1 MDQIDINARKAASEM
16 QKNAVSGKAK
26 SEKVVKSPAINIHAT
41 ASYIKALQTSQ
52 DNLPE
57 SLNKGLNTLKNNLS
71 IYLNA
76 PDKIEDVPVDSTRE
90 SMSTFNKLSL
100 QVISR
105 DSALQEKV
113 AQNLSTS
120 KRLVR
125 ARDAQKSLEQ
135 SLNSM
140 PQALKE
146 GTGVGRSLSK
156 FVCECL
162 VNLTDPQ
169 TIGAGLERDLAMRQ
183 IFIPQDRLNSRSASA
198 VSKSLEQS
206 IAFIESNQKDVI
218 ARLPKNEYVQEKPGA
233 TTPQTMTRYLRKAL
247 DEFPDDS
254 TYLDIFK
261 QNRDRTD
268 NAPYDDKV
276 SEEISSRIHSLIA
289 KAAQTARRGNL
300 IPNSRKNAESTPV
313 PTEQVRAQERTFN
326 RPIQSDAPI
335 DENVSARELS
345 LSELS
350 ARAARLQK
358 QFRQERMR
366 LVQEGKLPNPATPP
380 ESFTVNTTAKE
391 VLSKTLSEPGPAEK
405 LQTARDLALQRAIV
419 DTSAKA
425 PNVADDMAT
434 DIKNTVSAQK
444 PAVTADEAHVSTP
457 SEQAKAVAEKT
468 LMQQGTM
475 LDKGVKIS
483 YTAAQ
488 NNLYGAINMAPGE
501 TIAIQTPSLETPA
514 VKGPVE
520 PQSTV
525 EPTKQEPLSPKSLVD
540 EITAQLKK
548 QLADDIVKTIEM
560 KTSNLSEKLDDIK
573 ATAEELKNK
582 AQNQESKLTSLEKGL
597 IENSAAID
605 EAKKQAEEISKEQA
619 KALHDIQ
626 SKALEAKQN
635 ASVSLQSTAD
645 YGRYNFTTSQNT
657 SSILEQK
664 LYSGVNTAST
674 PVHNEEALEP
684 EQNVNTTKPAP
695 QPTDEIYEDQTQEV
709 KPQNKVPVQTTDDT
723 VETDAEEIKPQNK
736 VPVQTADEPADIEA
750 EEVKPQNK
758 VPVQTTDDTVETDA
772 EEIKPQNKVPVQ
784 TADEPADI
792 EAEEVK
798 PQNKVPVQTTDD
810 TVETDAEEIKPQN
823 KVPVQTADEPA
834 DIEAEEVKPQNK
846 VPVQTTDDTVETD
859 AEEIKPQNKVPVQ
872 TADEPADI
880 EAEEVKP
887 QNKVPVQATDD
898 TVETD
903 AEEIKPQNK
912 VPVQTADEPADIE
925 AEEVKPQN
933 KVPVQATDDTVE
945 TDAEEIK
952 PQNKVPVQTAEEPA
966 EVEAEEVKP
975 QNKVPVQATD
985 DTVETDAEEI
995 KPQNKVPVQTTEEP
1009 AEVEAEE
1016 VKPQNKAP
1024 VQTSEEP
1031 VEVEAEEVKP
1041 QNKAPV
1047 QTSEEPVEVE
1057 TEEVKPQNKAPVQAT
1072 DDTVETDAEE
1082 IKPQNKVPVQT
1093 ADEPADVEAEEV
1105 KPQNKVPVQAT
1116 DDTVETDA
1124 EEIKPQNKAPVQTS
1138 EEPVEVEAEEV
1149 KPQNKAP
1156 VQTTEEPVEVETE
1169 EVKPQISTPIQ
1180 NADELDADDL
1190 NGKFAINNDFVDRDI
1205 DYDNI
1210 STAMPNA
1217 QALNSTLITDLE
1229 NAQGAD
1235 ADNISKLYQYVKP
1248 EATDLDLFE
1257 SQPNKG
1263 QSGTAQSTDDGS
1275 ESVNKPSDIIS
1286 KVLSQTVPSDDFND
1300 EHNVTLQAIK
1310 SEKDIIADITAK
1322 SPSIENAEIDDKLNI
1337 SGRKEAVLNN
1347 LVTPPGASV
1356 VTTGNSNPI
1365 PEQTHIDSMQPVKE
1379 GGFFKRIMAR
1389 FKSGRADEIKD
1400 NTAEIK
1406 TDNSISTPTVTG
1418 KDGQYVLK
1426 ANPLDQMMYTLRLQ
1440 SGNPNLPPEFKEEA
1454 QKLLNA
1460 LNNPVDDL
1468 ISVKNWLNFVTGPI
1482 SPNSSQALAMHQWAF
1497 YILCLRYQQ
1506 LGKDVH
1512 KFLKKS
1518 MSSQDI
1524 ASLMQS
1530 LPAIKKDKVLEG
1542 PSISMLEETFGQI
1555 ERLQQQ
1561 NSNNNNI
1568 NPLLNR
1574 YIPLPPNYDGGREGG
1589 FTLKKEKDEDGE
1601 NTWHLNFAFELKDL
1615 GPIEI
1620 KAVAKLPEIK
1630 LSFVTEN
1637 LHAMQ
1642 KVQEL
1647 MPDLN
1652 YNLQCIGITA
1662 RTSSMRLGRVSL
1674 KESTIAKNP
1683 QAPRNDGSTVSVD
1696 I

>member
-425 PNVADDMAT
+425 PNVADDMAA

-501 TIAIQTPSLETPA
+501 TIAIQTPNLETPA

-664 LYSGVNTAST
+664 LYSGVNTASA
-674 PVHNEEALEP
+674 PVHNEKALEP
-684 EQNVNTTKPAP
+684 EQNVNTTKSAP

-736 VPVQTADEPADIEA
+736 VPVQTADEPAD
-750 EEVKPQNK
+750 
-758 VPVQTTDDTVETDA
+758 
-772 EEIKPQNKVPVQ
+772 
-784 TADEPADI
+784 
-792 EAEEVK
+792 
-798 PQNKVPVQTTDD
+798 
-810 TVETDAEEIKPQN
+810 
-823 KVPVQTADEPA
+823 
-834 DIEAEEVKPQNK
+834 
-846 VPVQTTDDTVETD
+846 
-859 AEEIKPQNKVPVQ
+859 
-872 TADEPADI
+872 
-880 EAEEVKP
+880 
-887 QNKVPVQATDD
+887 
-898 TVETD
+898 
-903 AEEIKPQNK
+903 
-912 VPVQTADEPADIE
+912 
-925 AEEVKPQN
+925 
-933 KVPVQATDDTVE
+933 
-945 TDAEEIK
+945 
-952 PQNKVPVQTAEEPA
+952 
-966 EVEAEEVKP
+966 VEAEEVKP

-995 KPQNKVPVQTTEEP
+995 KPQNKVPVQTTEESAEVEAEEVKPQNKVPVQATDDTVETDAKEIKPQNKVPVQTTEEP

-1016 VKPQNKAP
+1016 VKPQNKVP
-1024 VQTSEEP
+1024 VQATDDT
-1031 VEVEAEEVKP
+1031 VETDAKEIKP
-1041 QNKAPV
+1041 QNKVPV

-1105 KPQNKVPVQAT
+1105 KPQNKAPVQTSEEPAE
-1116 DDTVETDA
+1116 VEA
-1124 EEIKPQNKAPVQTS
+1124 EEIKPQNKAPVQTTDEPAEVEAEEVKPQNKAPVQTS

-1156 VQTTEEPVEVETE
+1156 AQTTEEPVEVETE

-1601 NTWHLNFAFELKDL
+1601 NTWHLNFAFDLKDL

>member
-425 PNVADDMAT
+425 PSVADDMAA

-501 TIAIQTPSLETPA
+501 TIAIQTPNLETPA

-664 LYSGVNTAST
+664 LYSGVNTASA

-709 KPQNKVPVQTTDDT
+709 KPQNKLPVQTTDDT

-736 VPVQTADEPADIEA
+736 VPVQTADEPA
-750 EEVKPQNK
+750 EV
-758 VPVQTTDDTVETDA
+758 
-772 EEIKPQNKVPVQ
+772 
-784 TADEPADI
+784 
-792 EAEEVK
+792 
-798 PQNKVPVQTTDD
+798 
-810 TVETDAEEIKPQN
+810 
-823 KVPVQTADEPA
+823 
-834 DIEAEEVKPQNK
+834 
-846 VPVQTTDDTVETD
+846 
-859 AEEIKPQNKVPVQ
+859 
-872 TADEPADI
+872 

-912 VPVQTADEPADIE
+912 VPVQTADEPA
-925 AEEVKPQN
+925 
-933 KVPVQATDDTVE
+933 
-945 TDAEEIK
+945 
-952 PQNKVPVQTAEEPA
+952 

-975 QNKVPVQATD
+975 QNKV
-985 DTVETDAEEI
+985 
-995 KPQNKVPVQTTEEP
+995 
-1009 AEVEAEE
+1009 
-1016 VKPQNKAP
+1016 
-1024 VQTSEEP
+1024 
-1031 VEVEAEEVKP
+1031 
-1041 QNKAPV
+1041 
-1047 QTSEEPVEVE
+1047 
-1057 TEEVKPQNKAPVQAT
+1057 
-1072 DDTVETDAEE
+1072 
-1082 IKPQNKVPVQT
+1082 
-1093 ADEPADVEAEEV
+1093 
-1105 KPQNKVPVQAT
+1105 
-1116 DDTVETDA
+1116 
-1124 EEIKPQNKAPVQTS
+1124 
-1138 EEPVEVEAEEV
+1138 
-1149 KPQNKAP
+1149 P

-1169 EVKPQISTPIQ
+1169 EVKPQISTPVQ

-1275 ESVNKPSDIIS
+1275 ESVSKPSDIIS

-1601 NTWHLNFAFELKDL
+1601 NTWHLNFAFDLKDL

>member
-758 VPVQTTDDTVETDA
+758 VPVQ
-772 EEIKPQNKVPVQ
+772 
-784 TADEPADI
+784 
-792 EAEEVK
+792 
-798 PQNKVPVQTTDD
+798 
-810 TVETDAEEIKPQN
+810 
-823 KVPVQTADEPA
+823 
-834 DIEAEEVKPQNK
+834 
-846 VPVQTTDDTVETD
+846 
-859 AEEIKPQNKVPVQ
+859 
-872 TADEPADI
+872 
-880 EAEEVKP
+880 
-887 QNKVPVQATDD
+887 
-898 TVETD
+898 
-903 AEEIKPQNK
+903 
-912 VPVQTADEPADIE
+912 
-925 AEEVKPQN
+925 
-933 KVPVQATDDTVE
+933 
-945 TDAEEIK
+945 
-952 PQNKVPVQTAEEPA
+952 
-966 EVEAEEVKP
+966 
-975 QNKVPVQATD
+975 
-985 DTVETDAEEI
+985 
-995 KPQNKVPVQTTEEP
+995 
-1009 AEVEAEE
+1009 
-1016 VKPQNKAP
+1016 
-1024 VQTSEEP
+1024 
-1031 VEVEAEEVKP
+1031 
-1041 QNKAPV
+1041 
-1047 QTSEEPVEVE
+1047 
-1057 TEEVKPQNKAPVQAT
+1057 
-1072 DDTVETDAEE
+1072 
-1082 IKPQNKVPVQT
+1082 
-1093 ADEPADVEAEEV
+1093 
-1105 KPQNKVPVQAT
+1105 AT

-1138 EEPVEVEAEEV
+1138 EEPAEVEAEEV

>member
-758 VPVQTTDDTVETDA
+758 VPVQ
-772 EEIKPQNKVPVQ
+772 
-784 TADEPADI
+784 
-792 EAEEVK
+792 
-798 PQNKVPVQTTDD
+798 
-810 TVETDAEEIKPQN
+810 
-823 KVPVQTADEPA
+823 
-834 DIEAEEVKPQNK
+834 
-846 VPVQTTDDTVETD
+846 
-859 AEEIKPQNKVPVQ
+859 
-872 TADEPADI
+872 
-880 EAEEVKP
+880 
-887 QNKVPVQATDD
+887 
-898 TVETD
+898 
-903 AEEIKPQNK
+903 
-912 VPVQTADEPADIE
+912 
-925 AEEVKPQN
+925 
-933 KVPVQATDDTVE
+933 
-945 TDAEEIK
+945 
-952 PQNKVPVQTAEEPA
+952 
-966 EVEAEEVKP
+966 
-975 QNKVPVQATD
+975 
-985 DTVETDAEEI
+985 
-995 KPQNKVPVQTTEEP
+995 
-1009 AEVEAEE
+1009 
-1016 VKPQNKAP
+1016 
-1024 VQTSEEP
+1024 
-1031 VEVEAEEVKP
+1031 
-1041 QNKAPV
+1041 
-1047 QTSEEPVEVE
+1047 
-1057 TEEVKPQNKAPVQAT
+1057 
-1072 DDTVETDAEE
+1072 
-1082 IKPQNKVPVQT
+1082 
-1093 ADEPADVEAEEV
+1093 
-1105 KPQNKVPVQAT
+1105 AT

-1138 EEPVEVEAEEV
+1138 EEPAEVEAEEV

-1156 VQTTEEPVEVETE
+1156 VQTTEEPAEVEAEEVKPQNKAPVQTTEEPVEVETEEVKPQNKAPVQTIEEPVEVETE

>member
-758 VPVQTTDDTVETDA
+758 VPVQ
-772 EEIKPQNKVPVQ
+772 
-784 TADEPADI
+784 
-792 EAEEVK
+792 
-798 PQNKVPVQTTDD
+798 
-810 TVETDAEEIKPQN
+810 
-823 KVPVQTADEPA
+823 
-834 DIEAEEVKPQNK
+834 
-846 VPVQTTDDTVETD
+846 
-859 AEEIKPQNKVPVQ
+859 
-872 TADEPADI
+872 
-880 EAEEVKP
+880 
-887 QNKVPVQATDD
+887 ATDD

-903 AEEIKPQNK
+903 AEEIKPQNQA
-912 VPVQTADEPADIE
+912 PVQTS
-925 AEEVKPQN
+925 
-933 KVPVQATDDTVE
+933 
-945 TDAEEIK
+945 
-952 PQNKVPVQTAEEPA
+952 EEPA

-975 QNKVPVQATD
+975 QNKA
-985 DTVETDAEEI
+985 
-995 KPQNKVPVQTTEEP
+995 PVQTTEEP

-1024 VQTSEEP
+1024 VQT
-1031 VEVEAEEVKP
+1031 
-1041 QNKAPV
+1041 
-1047 QTSEEPVEVE
+1047 TEEPVEVE
-1057 TEEVKPQNKAPVQAT
+1057 T
-1072 DDTVETDAEE
+1072 
-1082 IKPQNKVPVQT
+1082 
-1093 ADEPADVEAEEV
+1093 
-1105 KPQNKVPVQAT
+1105 
-1116 DDTVETDA
+1116 
-1124 EEIKPQNKAPVQTS
+1124 
-1138 EEPVEVEAEEV
+1138 EEV

-1601 NTWHLNFAFELKDL
+1601 NTWHLNFAFDLKDL

>member
-758 VPVQTTDDTVETDA
+758 VPVQ
-772 EEIKPQNKVPVQ
+772 
-784 TADEPADI
+784 
-792 EAEEVK
+792 
-798 PQNKVPVQTTDD
+798 
-810 TVETDAEEIKPQN
+810 
-823 KVPVQTADEPA
+823 
-834 DIEAEEVKPQNK
+834 
-846 VPVQTTDDTVETD
+846 
-859 AEEIKPQNKVPVQ
+859 
-872 TADEPADI
+872 
-880 EAEEVKP
+880 
-887 QNKVPVQATDD
+887 
-898 TVETD
+898 
-903 AEEIKPQNK
+903 
-912 VPVQTADEPADIE
+912 
-925 AEEVKPQN
+925 
-933 KVPVQATDDTVE
+933 
-945 TDAEEIK
+945 
-952 PQNKVPVQTAEEPA
+952 
-966 EVEAEEVKP
+966 
-975 QNKVPVQATD
+975 ATD

-1024 VQTSEEP
+1024 VQ
-1031 VEVEAEEVKP
+1031 
-1041 QNKAPV
+1041 
-1047 QTSEEPVEVE
+1047 
-1057 TEEVKPQNKAPVQAT
+1057 
-1072 DDTVETDAEE
+1072 
-1082 IKPQNKVPVQT
+1082 
-1093 ADEPADVEAEEV
+1093 
-1105 KPQNKVPVQAT
+1105 AT

-1138 EEPVEVEAEEV
+1138 EEPAEVEAEEVKPQNKAPVQTTEEPAEVEAEEVKPQNKAPVQTTEEPVEVETEEV

-1642 KVQEL
+1642 NVQEL

>member
-695 QPTDEIYEDQTQEV
+695 QPTDEIYEDQTLEV

-736 VPVQTADEPADIEA
+736 VPVQTA
-750 EEVKPQNK
+750 
-758 VPVQTTDDTVETDA
+758 
-772 EEIKPQNKVPVQ
+772 
-784 TADEPADI
+784 
-792 EAEEVK
+792 
-798 PQNKVPVQTTDD
+798 
-810 TVETDAEEIKPQN
+810 
-823 KVPVQTADEPA
+823 
-834 DIEAEEVKPQNK
+834 
-846 VPVQTTDDTVETD
+846 
-859 AEEIKPQNKVPVQ
+859 
-872 TADEPADI
+872 
-880 EAEEVKP
+880 
-887 QNKVPVQATDD
+887 
-898 TVETD
+898 
-903 AEEIKPQNK
+903 
-912 VPVQTADEPADIE
+912 
-925 AEEVKPQN
+925 
-933 KVPVQATDDTVE
+933 
-945 TDAEEIK
+945 
-952 PQNKVPVQTAEEPA
+952 
-966 EVEAEEVKP
+966 
-975 QNKVPVQATD
+975 
-985 DTVETDAEEI
+985 
-995 KPQNKVPVQTTEEP
+995 
-1009 AEVEAEE
+1009 
-1016 VKPQNKAP
+1016 
-1024 VQTSEEP
+1024 
-1031 VEVEAEEVKP
+1031 
-1041 QNKAPV
+1041 
-1047 QTSEEPVEVE
+1047 
-1057 TEEVKPQNKAPVQAT
+1057 
-1072 DDTVETDAEE
+1072 
-1082 IKPQNKVPVQT
+1082 
-1093 ADEPADVEAEEV
+1093 
-1105 KPQNKVPVQAT
+1105 
-1116 DDTVETDA
+1116 
-1124 EEIKPQNKAPVQTS
+1124 
-1138 EEPVEVEAEEV
+1138 
-1149 KPQNKAP
+1149 
-1156 VQTTEEPVEVETE
+1156 
-1169 EVKPQISTPIQ
+1169 
-1180 NADELDADDL
+1180 
-1190 NGKFAINNDFVDRDI
+1190 
-1205 DYDNI
+1205 
-1210 STAMPNA
+1210 
-1217 QALNSTLITDLE
+1217 
-1229 NAQGAD
+1229 
-1235 ADNISKLYQYVKP
+1235 
-1248 EATDLDLFE
+1248 
-1257 SQPNKG
+1257 
-1263 QSGTAQSTDDGS
+1263 
-1275 ESVNKPSDIIS
+1275 
-1286 KVLSQTVPSDDFND
+1286 
-1300 EHNVTLQAIK
+1300 
-1310 SEKDIIADITAK
+1310 
-1322 SPSIENAEIDDKLNI
+1322 
-1337 SGRKEAVLNN
+1337 
-1347 LVTPPGASV
+1347 
-1356 VTTGNSNPI
+1356 
-1365 PEQTHIDSMQPVKE
+1365 
-1379 GGFFKRIMAR
+1379 
-1389 FKSGRADEIKD
+1389 
-1400 NTAEIK
+1400 
-1406 TDNSISTPTVTG
+1406 
-1418 KDGQYVLK
+1418 
-1426 ANPLDQMMYTLRLQ
+1426 
-1440 SGNPNLPPEFKEEA
+1440 
-1454 QKLLNA
+1454 
-1460 LNNPVDDL
+1460 
-1468 ISVKNWLNFVTGPI
+1468 
-1482 SPNSSQALAMHQWAF
+1482 
-1497 YILCLRYQQ
+1497 
-1506 LGKDVH
+1506 
-1512 KFLKKS
+1512 
-1518 MSSQDI
+1518 
-1524 ASLMQS
+1524 
-1530 LPAIKKDKVLEG
+1530 
-1542 PSISMLEETFGQI
+1542 
-1555 ERLQQQ
+1555 
-1561 NSNNNNI
+1561 
-1568 NPLLNR
+1568 
-1574 YIPLPPNYDGGREGG
+1574 
-1589 FTLKKEKDEDGE
+1589 
-1601 NTWHLNFAFELKDL
+1601 
-1615 GPIEI
+1615 
-1620 KAVAKLPEIK
+1620 
-1630 LSFVTEN
+1630 
-1637 LHAMQ
+1637 
-1642 KVQEL
+1642 
-1647 MPDLN
+1647 
-1652 YNLQCIGITA
+1652 
-1662 RTSSMRLGRVSL
+1662 
-1674 KESTIAKNP
+1674 
-1683 QAPRNDGSTVSVD
+1683 
-1696 I
+1696 